1 MEVGTTLNLIQRATN
16 SSTDTI
22 SVRSPNH
29 ESIAHVVQES
39 PAIEEKTMMDLQ
51 DVQRFLYMLIGSKIK
66 VSNEQN
72 AIGNR
77 LNEVA

>member
-1 MEVGTTLNLIQRATN
+1 MLYRKPR
-16 SSTDTI
+16 D
-22 SVRSPNH
+22 RR
-29 ESIAHVVQES
+29 
-39 PAIEEKTMMDLQ
+39 KTMMDLQ

>member
-16 SSTDTI
+16 SNTDTI

-29 ESIAHVVQES
+29 EPIAHVVQEN